1 MLLAMGKKKSVYH
14 YLKPGD
20 IITWPKHNPR
30 MLRLVIGV
38 KADDTTE
45 SSLAMQCQFDKAHP
59 IDLEGFTQGASFL
72 TATNDK
78 QRPIK
83 T

>member
-1 MLLAMGKKKSVYH
+1 
-14 YLKPGD
+14 
-20 IITWPKHNPR
+20 